1 MSLPDPD
8 HVPLGAGRA
17 QARPLITTS
26 TVIYAVLVLLA
37 FVVPRALVN
46 WTRNFEPNPVQEL
59 ALRGAEA
66 VQSLSHHIGL
76 DRPYLAAR
84 ELFLQVT
91 GKRED

>member
-1 MSLPDPD
+1 
-8 HVPLGAGRA
+8 
-17 QARPLITTS
+17 
-26 TVIYAVLVLLA
+26 
-37 FVVPRALVN
+37 
-46 WTRNFEPNPVQEL
+46 
-59 ALRGAEA
+59 